1 MQKIGKYISTILIIN
16 LIITGVILS
25 FHVKEAKYSFYFFGT
40 AVLLTMVFSLF
51 VFLGNVSKNKALV
64 HALHNAISKPETIPL
79 IIDAIKGKNAQQIN
93 TFQGAG
99 IVQNP
104 PVSNVRL

>member
-51 VFLGNVSKNKALV
+51 IFLGNVYKNKALV
-64 HALHNAISKPETIPL
+64 LALHNAISKPETIPL
-79 IIDAIKGKNAQQIN
+79 IIDAIKGRPVIPPYPQPPIIQP
-93 TFQGAG
+93 
-99 IVQNP
+99 VSP
-104 PVSNVRL
+104 PVVRI